1 MDDCSGVTRTLLDSS
16 GNGIHATRTASTR
29 CAPGISGQGALF
41 DEAKDRIEAL
51 NAPQFELDD
60 RLAVAAW
67 INPSRADNNR
77 PIVLKRRN
85 DTTAFSLRL
94 QNNQLQ
100 FSVTLAGTNKTVTTR
115 APITLNQWSHVAGV
129 FDGEFVFLFLNGRQ
143 VGQVVASGSIAD
155 VEAPIRLGSTTQTQ
169 HFVGTMD
176 NVWISTNGV
185 NAGTIAA
192 LACIRGQSTFTVSPL
207 SSGPQQPGA
216 EFVYDLR
223 IKNNDSGSCSAREH
237 SVSVFGPFPTIVN
250 AFADPFVQS
259 VPAGQTGQ
267 FGLHVVS
274 SSDAEPATVPIQFST
289 FDSTFGE
296 QLFGEVQYEVAE
308 PTGCFV
314 RSARELMIRRPDVV
328 DDPIRTSNDGPASDP
343 RTGAWTFG
351 KLIEQLAPTPEQA
364 TDVVERVF
372 ESWEADQTVNSF
384 TISARPA
391 MRSLVLDGWPRR
403 ADGRIDIHRAPLRLL
418 AIVNRFDL
426 RDLDKGHAG
435 EGRFVFGVL
444 GPFGPMEF
452 TMILE
457 YHLPA
462 ANEAEALGWANSW
475 HALSSHPFPSEAYNA
490 ALQAL
495 TERFAGR
502 GRAPSGPNGS
512 ALATLRSNDFAL
524 AGEWQLREFRLDSDG
539 FSEARTGQAHARSE
553 LQFQRNTR
561 AVREWQREQ
570 HPRRASHRPRTV
582 QRRRV
587 SWRIDHQQ
595 RLHDLERTWSG
606 ESRSP
611 AQVLAQHVQRV
622 PRSRNGDGLLAR
634 RAAVPRQRIVPVG
647 VLDRDERLR
656 SEHRWHTLFQRPRT
670 TQGGS
675 RGHRVRARWHGRT
688 HGDAGLPP

>member
-1 MDDCSGVTRTLLDSS
+1 
-16 GNGIHATRTASTR
+16 
-29 CAPGISGQGALF
+29 
-41 DEAKDRIEAL
+41 
-51 NAPQFELDD
+51 
-60 RLAVAAW
+60 
-67 INPSRADNNR
+67 
-77 PIVLKRRN
+77 
-85 DTTAFSLRL
+85 
-94 QNNQLQ
+94 
-100 FSVTLAGTNKTVTTR
+100 VTLEGTNKTVTTR

-155 VEAPIRLGSTTQTQ
+155 VDAPIRVGSTTQTQ

-185 NAGTIAA
+185 NAGTIAG

-207 SSGPQQPGA
+207 SSGPQQPGT

-223 IKNNDSGSCSAREH
+223 IENNDSGSCSAREH
-237 SVSVFGPFPTIVN
+237 SVSVFGSFPTIVN
-250 AFADPFVQS
+250 AFADPFARS

-267 FGLHVVS
+267 FALHVQS
-274 SSDAEPATVPIQFST
+274 SGDAEPATVPVQFST

-314 RSARELMIRRPDVV
+314 RTARELMIRRPDVV

-351 KLIEQLAPTPEQA
+351 KLVEQLAPTPEQA

-372 ESWEADQTVNSF
+372 ESWETDQTVNSF
-384 TISARPA
+384 TIPARPA
-391 MRSLVLDGWPRR
+391 MRPLVLNGWPRR

-444 GPFGPMEF
+444 GPSGPMEF

-462 ANEAEALGWANSW
+462 ANEAEALDWANSW
-475 HALSSHPFPSEAYNA
+475 HALSAHPFPSEAYNA

-495 TERFAGR
+495 TERFTGR
-502 GRAPSGPNGS
+502 GKAPGRPNGS

-524 AGEWQLREFRLDSDG
+524 VRAWQLREFRLDSDG
-539 FSEARTGQAHARSE
+539 FLKPAPVKLTPDQSFNFSETLTQYVNGNESSILAERHVVPELFNGAAFLGASIINSGFSAWSVAGVNPEARHKFSLNTCNGCHGAETATGFLHVGPRFPGEESFLSGFLTGTSVFDPNTGGVRS
-553 LQFQRNTR
+553 FN
-561 AVREWQREQ
+561 
-570 HPRRASHRPRTV
+570 
-582 QRRRV
+582 
-587 SWRIDHQQ
+587 D
-595 RLHDLERTWSG
+595 
-606 ESRSP
+606 
-611 AQVLAQHVQRV
+611 
-622 PRSRNGDGLLAR
+622 LAR
-634 RAAVPRQRIVPVG
+634 RRADLEGIVCAPAGTSARSATRVS
-647 VLDRDERLR
+647 LR
-656 SEHRWHTLFQRPRT
+656 K
-670 TQGGS
+670 GIG
-675 RGHRVRARWHGRT
+675 RVH
-688 HGDAGLPP
+688 